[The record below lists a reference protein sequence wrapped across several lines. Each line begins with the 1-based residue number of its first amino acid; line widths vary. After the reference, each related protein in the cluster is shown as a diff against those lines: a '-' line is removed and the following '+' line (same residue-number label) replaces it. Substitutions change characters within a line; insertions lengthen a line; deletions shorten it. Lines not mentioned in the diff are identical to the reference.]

1 MEITRILARDLF
13 AGQTVFITGGGSG
26 INLGIAK
33 NLAALGANVAIC
45 GRTQEKLDA
54 AADELRAM
62 GAKVSA
68 VAADVRDIDAL
79 KAAME
84 AARESL
90 GTISVVVAGAAGNFP
105 AAAEKLSSKGFETV
119 VDIDLVG
126 AFNTANAAFDQ
137 LRETKGS
144 LIFISA
150 GQAFSP
156 YAWQVH
162 VCAAKAGIDNMMRT
176 LALEWGRFG
185 IRANSI
191 VPGPIKDTEG
201 MKRLAPP
208 GMDDKVAQAVP
219 LKRMGTVDDIGQT
232 ACFLASP
239 LASYVSG
246 SLIMVDGGQN
256 LEGSGRWTELMAAGI
271 RDKSDDM

>member
-1 MEITRILARDLF
+1 
-13 AGQTVFITGGGSG
+13 
-26 INLGIAK
+26 
-33 NLAALGANVAIC
+33 
-45 GRTQEKLDA
+45 
-54 AADELRAM
+54 
-62 GAKVSA
+62 VSA

-84 AARESL
+84 TARESL

-208 GMDDKVAQAVP
+208 GMDDKVAQAIP
-219 LKRMGTVDDIGQT
+219 LKRMGTVDDIGHT

-256 LEGSGRWTELMAAGI
+256 LEGSGRWTELMAAGV